1 MSKTK
6 KIMLIIALLFLNI
19 VEQAASVI
27 TATIPG
33 MAKTFSNVSLT
44 NVEMLTT
51 IVSMF
56 VTVFVLV
63 SGVIVKK
70 IGQKQTALLGITIA
84 AVSSIIPAFSNSYII
99 VLISRGVL
107 GIGIGLA
114 NPLAISLIGT
124 FFQGDERA
132 RLMGWRSAIAGVGTS
147 LMTYLA
153 GQLLKISWHASY
165 LVYLL
170 FVPAVILFVI
180 FVPSPEKEGYI
191 EEQTETKEDGQKS
204 VKIQKSKPLLI
215 ALMFLMFMAMVSFM
229 ILAVKLPTFLVQNK
243 IGTASQ
249 SATAWSIHNLAGLLG
264 GMCFGY
270 LYKHLKGYLLP
281 MGLALVGVGFVMIGF
296 SKTMTIIYLLNILTG
311 FAASNVTPYIFNRIS
326 EVALPQNAPFY
337 TSLALVGSN
346 FGSFISP
353 YAGSLIGKTGKLAII
368 NAGVILL
375 VLAIITT
382 VTAFRRMRLAQ
393 QD

>member
-1 MSKTK
+1 MSKTR

-70 IGQKQTALLGITIA
+70 IGQKQTALLGMVIA
-84 AVSSIIPAFSNSYII
+84 AVSSIVPAFSNSYMV
-99 VLISRGVL
+99 VLISRAVL

-124 FFQGDERA
+124 FFKGDERA
-132 RLMGWRSAIAGVGTS
+132 KLMGWRSAVAGVGTS
-147 LMTYLA
+147 LMTYFA

-170 FVPAVILFVI
+170 FIPAVILFVI
-180 FVPSPEKEGYI
+180 FVPVPEKEGYI
-191 EEQTETKEDGQKS
+191 DEESNTETDGKKS
-204 VKIQKSKPLLI
+204 GQSQTGKGLLI
-215 ALMFLMFMAMVSFM
+215 TLMFLMFMAMVCFM
-229 ILAVKLPTFLVQNK
+229 ILSVKLPTFLVQNK
-243 IGTASQ
+243 IGTAPQ
-249 SATAWSIHNLAGLLG
+249 AATAWSIHNLAGLLG

-270 LYKHLKGYLLP
+270 LYKHLRQYLLP
-281 MGLALVGVGFVMIGF
+281 AGLALVGLGFIMIGF
-296 SKTMTIIYLLNILTG
+296 TKVMGIIYLLNILTG

-353 YAGSLIGKTGKLAII
+353 YAGSFIGKTGKFAII
-368 NAGVILL
+368 NAGIILIILAVITL
-375 VLAIITT
+375 VA
-382 VTAFRRMRLAQ
+382 AFRKVKTVN
-393 QD
+393 